1 MTQRTIA
8 PSKAAL
14 VTGRVFKYLLVLFL
28 LFDASMKLIREPHV
42 LRDSASLGI
51 PGGNLQVL
59 GLYLLFSAIFFAIP
73 RTALL
78 GAVLITAYLGGAA
91 AVTLISKLDGH
102 PYLFPMIFCVLLWAA
117 EYLQSLRLRG
127 VLPIIKHQ

>member
-1 MTQRTIA
+1 M
-8 PSKAAL
+8 PSSFFSNKKLNYDTAYNRSFKAAL
-14 VTGRVFKYLLVLFL
+14 VTGRVFKYLLV
-28 LFDASMKLIREPHV
+28 
-42 LRDSASLGI
+42 
-51 PGGNLQVL
+51 
-59 GLYLLFSAIFFAIP
+59 LFSAIFFAIP

-127 VLPIIKHQ
+127 VLPIIKHHKYVISSLPG

>member
-1 MTQRTIA
+1 MRTITT
-8 PSKAAL
+8 SKAAL
-14 VTGRVFKYLLVLFL
+14 ITGRLFKYLLVVFL

-51 PGGNLQVL
+51 AGGNLQVL
-59 GLYLLFSAIFFAIP
+59 GVYLLFSAIFFAIP
-73 RTALL
+73 RTAFL

-102 PYLFPMIFCVLLWAA
+102 PYLFPIIFCVLLWAT
-117 EYLQSLRLRG
+117 EYLESLPVRG
-127 VLPIIKHQ
+127 ILPVIKHQ